1 LHLDALA
8 FEKTAFHSLPNAH
21 QCQQQTYIQ

>member
-8 FEKTAFHSLPNAH
+8 FEKTAFHSLSSAR
-21 QCQQQTYIQ
+21 QCQQQAYIQ